1 MLGVFSNVEA
11 SADYKGDFAKYISD
25 RNMKDYNTALM
36 WCRVFLMGKSFTSFA
51 GSEIALALLFPMETL
66 FENYV
71 AAILKR
77 NFPEVTLQ
85 FQFRT
90 ELIIYSMS
98 LVRNF

>member
-1 MLGVFSNVEA
+1 MEA

-71 AAILKR
+71 AAILKKKLSRSDFTVSVQDRTYHLFNEPSR
-77 NFPEVTLQ
+77 NF
-85 FQFRT
+85 
-90 ELIIYSMS
+90 
-98 LVRNF
+98 